1 MNAPFSSL
9 FEESK
14 VIGKGIVAEA
24 MTAHKELQKK
34 KLAEVILQVVVA
46 AESAMKNHVNILRG
60 IRKQEK
66 DALES
71 IKKLERATEYFHETG
86 NFGPLSACVHLDVY
100 RALGVAPPTPEEQ
113 KIPEKPSD
121 K

>member
-9 FEESK
+9 FEDSK

-24 MTAHKELQKK
+24 MTAHKEAQKK
-34 KLAEVILQVVVA
+34 KLAEVILQVVA
-46 AESAMKNHVNILRG
+46 SADAAMKNQVNALRSLRG
-60 IRKQEK
+60 QERV
-66 DALES
+66 ALES

-86 NFGPLSACVHLDVY
+86 NFGPLSACVYLDVY
-100 RALGVAPPTPEEQ
+100 RTLGVASPTPEEQ